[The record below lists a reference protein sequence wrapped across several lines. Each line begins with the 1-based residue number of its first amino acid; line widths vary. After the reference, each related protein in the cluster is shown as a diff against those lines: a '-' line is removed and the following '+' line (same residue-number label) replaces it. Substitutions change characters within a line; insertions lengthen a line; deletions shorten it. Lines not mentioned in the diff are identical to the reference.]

1 MDRFKTTEPQ
11 FDVLIVGSGISGGWA
26 AKEFCEKGFK
36 TLLVERG
43 RHIGHGEDYTGENK
57 DPWELKFRDD
67 VDRNLANERYP
78 VQKRCYAF
86 KDSTKHF
93 FADDIDHPY
102 SKEEGTN
109 FEWIKGFHLGGRSL
123 LWHRQSYRWS
133 AMDFESN
140 ARDGCGT
147 DWPVR
152 YNDLAPWYDYV
163 EKFVGVSGTKEGLD
177 QLPDGIFLPP
187 IGFNCAEEEFS
198 RRINDLYDDRV
209 LIPGR
214 CAHLTDPQPVHT
226 DLGRGT
232 CQSRNQCQRGC
243 SLGAYFSS
251 QSATLPAANLTGNLT
266 TITNSIVHSIIY
278 DYDSGKAAGVRVID
292 SVTKETREYSA
303 RVIFL
308 CASTLGTTQ
317 ILLNSVSEHFQTGF
331 ANSSDAVG
339 RYLMDHLCFA
349 GATGEIDGFKDH
361 YYIGR
366 KPNSIYLPRFTNL
379 RRDEEDFVRGY
390 AYQGSG
396 RRKGW
401 SDRLGEK
408 GFGADFKESFKT
420 PGVWEINLEGYGE
433 MLPDA
438 SNRVTLHKTKKDKWG
453 MPQLHIDAR
462 FGDNDK
468 KIRKAM
474 VDEAENIMKR
484 AGLTNIQTYNTED
497 SLGLGIHEMGTARM
511 GRDPKTSV
519 LNGFNQCHDVD
530 NVFITDGSAMASS
543 ACQNPSL
550 TYMAFTA
557 RAVDYATT
565 LIKQGSL

>member
-1 MDRFKTTEPQ
+1 MDRFNTTEPQ

-43 RHIGHGEDYTGENK
+43 RHVEHGEDYIGENK

-67 VDRNLANERYP
+67 VDRGLANERYP

-102 SKEEGTN
+102 SKEAGTN

-133 AMDFESN
+133 EMDFESN
-140 ARDGCGT
+140 VRDGYGT

-152 YNDLAPWYDYV
+152 YDDLAPWYDCV
-163 EKFVGVSGTKEGLD
+163 EKFVGVSGSMESLE
-177 QLPDGIFLPP
+177 QLPDGVFLPP
-187 IGFNCAEEEFS
+187 IGFNCAEEEFA

-214 CAHLTDPQPVHT
+214 CAHLTDPQPIHT
-226 DLGRGT
+226 ELGRGT

-266 TITNSIVHSIIY
+266 TQTNSIVHSVIY
-278 DYDSGKAAGVRVID
+278 DDDSGKAIGVRIID
-292 SVTKETREYSA
+292 AITKETREYTA
-303 RVIFL
+303 RLIFL

-317 ILLNSVSEHFQTGF
+317 ILLNSTSERFQNGF

-339 RYLMDHLCFA
+339 RYLMDHLCFT

-379 RRDEEDFVRGY
+379 KRDEEDFVRGY

-401 SDRLGEK
+401 NDRIGEK

-438 SNRVTLHKTKKDKWG
+438 NNRVTLHKTRKDKWG

-474 VDEAENIMKR
+474 MNEAENIMKR

-511 GRDPKTSV
+511 GRDPETSV

-557 RAVDYATT
+557 RAVDYAAT
-565 LIKQGSL
+565 LMKQGSL